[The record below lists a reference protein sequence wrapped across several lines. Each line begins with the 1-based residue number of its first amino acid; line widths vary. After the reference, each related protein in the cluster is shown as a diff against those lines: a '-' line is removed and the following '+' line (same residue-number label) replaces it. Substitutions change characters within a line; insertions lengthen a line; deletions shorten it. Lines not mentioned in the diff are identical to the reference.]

1 MPHTN
6 TDTSITIEFS
16 DNGRASLLF
25 GLNNENL
32 IHLEK
37 SLDINIADRGN
48 QLVLSGALD
57 SVEQAKTILNGL
69 YSGLKKAKSNPI
81 KTTDIDT
88 KLSFMNHKPS
98 QKSKKSGKASR
109 MNDSEKSIINTKKK
123 QIKPRTPNQAAYL
136 DLMKKHEMVFGVGP
150 AGTGKTYLAV
160 AKAVSMYLNGEVE
173 RLIFTRPAV
182 EAGENLGFLPGDLKD
197 KVDPYLRPI
206 YDALH
211 DMIPMEVLVK
221 KMEDGEIE
229 VAPLAF
235 MRGRTLSNAFV
246 ILDEAQN
253 ATTTQMKMFLTRIG
267 EHSRMVVTGDLTQT
281 DLPKGMKSGLRD
293 ATETLEHVDEIGF
306 HHFGP
311 QDVVRHKLVS
321 KIVDAYENKKP

>member
-1 MPHTN
+1 MA
-6 TDTSITIEFS
+6 DTSKTIEFP
-16 DNGRASLLF
+16 DNAKAALLF
-25 GLNNENL
+25 GMNNENL
-32 IHLEK
+32 NHLEK
-37 SLDINIADRGN
+37 ELAISISDRGN
-48 QLVLSGALD
+48 QVSLSGGSSAVSKAESVLNELFD
-57 SVEQAKTILNGL
+57 SIKNGEPV
-69 YSGLKKAKSNPI
+69 GLA
-81 KTTDIDT
+81 DIDA
-88 KLSFMNHKPS
+88 KLRFLNNHK
-98 QKSKKSGKASR
+98 QGKKRMSKNSNITIK
-109 MNDSEKSIINTKKK
+109 TKKK
-123 QIKPRTPNQAAYL
+123 EIKPRSPNQEAYL
-136 DLMKKHEMVFGVGP
+136 QLIKDHEMVFGLGP

-160 AKAVSMYLNGEVE
+160 AMGVSAYLDGAVE

-211 DMIPMEVLVK
+211 DMLPADVLTK

-253 ATTTQMKMFLTRIG
+253 ATTAQMKMFLTRIG
-267 EHSRMVVTGDLTQT
+267 ERSRMVVTGDLSQT

-293 ATETLEHVDEIGF
+293 ACETLEHVDDIAF
-306 HHFGP
+306 HHFKPG
-311 QDVVRHKLVS
+311 DVVRHKLVN
-321 KIVDAYENKKP
+321 KIVDAYENKQP